1 MWDLRAIDRIV
12 KEIYE
17 IRTKCDIK
25 EGKGDA
31 ADTLRPA
38 FNSGRA
44 LPQLS
49 LPQAWAVSA
58 RAVGRR

>member
-1 MWDLRAIDRIV
+1 MLP
-12 KEIYE
+12 
-17 IRTKCDIK
+17 
-25 EGKGDA
+25 
-31 ADTLRPA
+31 PA
-38 FNSGRA
+38 LDSGRA